1 MEGYMDGIDKK
12 SSTNDLPNQS
22 DLGAFLEAAA
32 DVSKVGQGHSF
43 RKRRLTYAKND
54 MQDDIEAAAAAAA
67 ACLSEDDEEA
77 INQKESIYQFP
88 ETSSKGSSTKR
99 NRDEQLKKDVTY
111 KRARSL
117 PSPSDSSKS
126 CPVAAQSPQA
136 RRLRR
141 GSASAEAKSMTH
153 MHMNQGFICRI
164 RQRLVTKLTNQPTS
178 PGSEPTRRAS
188 ALRRGSNDTT
198 ESIEVFRHDHQPFP
212 RDVVGTFSAH
222 GIEPLYEDS
231 DEEDFEIDEGK
242 CNNKSNNSEPT
253 VIAKINQDRGGVA
266 YPYANDWKTA
276 LFAAYDGHGDGGEAV
291 SQYCMCEIQKR
302 LEKHPSFDLD
312 LAKAFKETFN
322 AVDESLEDAENIE
335 PLYSGTTACV
345 VLMQGRKLTIA
356 NAGDSRAVL
365 ARRVAKQQ
373 EQVKCV
379 TVNGTEAE
387 ITNEKDTDGNI
398 TASNEKQ
405 IQAIDLSIDQNP
417 DSPGEQ
423 ERIES
428 CGGFVSPPPEE
439 GLSARVWLD
448 PEFTHIGLA
457 MARSLGDHAV
467 KSVGVISEPVVTY
480 HDLTDD
486 DEFMIIATDGVW
498 EFISSEEAVEIVHK
512 RLSVSSGGG
521 ATAACRELIETA
533 AKRWAEHEGDY
544 RDDITA
550 VVVKT
555 NELWRK

>member
-1 MEGYMDGIDKK
+1 M
-12 SSTNDLPNQS
+12 
-22 DLGAFLEAAA
+22 
-32 DVSKVGQGHSF
+32 
-43 RKRRLTYAKND
+43 
-54 MQDDIEAAAAAAA
+54 
-67 ACLSEDDEEA
+67 
-77 INQKESIYQFP
+77 
-88 ETSSKGSSTKR
+88 
-99 NRDEQLKKDVTY
+99 
-111 KRARSL
+111 
-117 PSPSDSSKS
+117 
-126 CPVAAQSPQA
+126 
-136 RRLRR
+136 
-141 GSASAEAKSMTH
+141 
-153 MHMNQGFICRI
+153 
-164 RQRLVTKLTNQPTS
+164 
-178 PGSEPTRRAS
+178 
-188 ALRRGSNDTT
+188 
-198 ESIEVFRHDHQPFP
+198 
-212 RDVVGTFSAH
+212 
-222 GIEPLYEDS
+222 
-231 DEEDFEIDEGK
+231 
-242 CNNKSNNSEPT
+242 
-253 VIAKINQDRGGVA
+253 
-266 YPYANDWKTA
+266 
-276 LFAAYDGHGDGGEAV
+276 
-291 SQYCMCEIQKR
+291 
-302 LEKHPSFDLD
+302 
-312 LAKAFKETFN
+312 
-322 AVDESLEDAENIE
+322 
-335 PLYSGTTACV
+335 
-345 VLMQGRKLTIA
+345 
-356 NAGDSRAVL
+356 

-379 TVNGTEAE
+379 TANGTEAE

-512 RLSVSSGGG
+512 RLRVSSGGG